1 MRALTASELLGVW
14 ERGLLETPPR
24 RALTLL
30 AAAASDELS
39 PEALARLSVGE
50 RDARLL
56 TLREQTFGSRLTSL
70 ATCPACQQRVE
81 SEIEVNDLR
90 VATGGDAPAT
100 LALSAEGYD
109 VQFRL
114 PNSLDLEAIAGAADK
129 AREGVNGAR
138 DILLERCLLSA
149 EREGERVEVRDL
161 PDEVFGAIVERMQ
174 GADPQADVRL
184 ALACPQCDARWEEQF
199 DIEAFFWDEINA
211 WAERLL
217 REVHTIA
224 SRYGWRETD
233 ILNMTASRRHY
244 YLDLING

>member
-1 MRALTASELLGVW
+1 MRALTASELVGVW

-30 AAAASDELS
+30 AAASGELS
-39 PEALARLSVGE
+39 PDALARLSVGE

-56 TLREQTFGSRLTSL
+56 TLREQTFGSQLTSL

-90 VATGGDAPAT
+90 VATGADAPAT
-100 LALSAEGYD
+100 LALGAGGYD

-114 PNSLDLEAIAGAADK
+114 PNSLDLEAIAGAADN
-129 AREGVNGAR
+129 AREGVKGAR
-138 DILLERCLLSA
+138 RVLLERCLLSA
-149 EREGERVEVRDL
+149 EREGERVTVRDL
-161 PDEVFGAIVERMQ
+161 TDEVCGAIVERMQ

-184 ALACPQCDARWEEQF
+184 SLACPQCDARWEEQF

-233 ILNMTASRRHY
+233 IINMSASRRHY

>member
-24 RALTLL
+24 RALMLL
-30 AAAASDELS
+30 AAASGELS
-39 PEALARLSVGE
+39 PDALARLSVGE

-56 TLREQTFGSRLTSL
+56 TLREQTFGSQLTSV

-90 VATGGDAPAT
+90 VATGADAPAT
-100 LALSAEGYD
+100 LALSAGGYD

-114 PNSLDLEAIAGAADK
+114 PNSLDLEAIAGGG
-129 AREGVNGAR
+129 REGVNGAR
-138 DILLERCLLSA
+138 HVLIERCLLSA
-149 EREGERVEVRDL
+149 EREGERVTVMNL
-161 PDEVFGAIVERMQ
+161 PDEVCGAIVERMQ

-199 DIEAFFWDEINA
+199 DIESFFWDEINA

-233 ILNMTASRRHY
+233 IINMTAARRHY